1 MNADFCNERVL
12 GAKGRKMRMTKWP
25 QARKTTRG
33 FSLLELSLVLVV
45 VGIIIGAVSIG
56 KDVHRNAVNQR
67 VTSEFIQGWLLAYD
81 SYLAGT
87 GVAPGDDVSTPTGC
101 VLKTCATTSS
111 APGEKLC
118 DAPLRDAMLTA
129 GVGLPAG
136 RAEGREDRYVYLDSN
151 GLPHDLKVCFQ
162 NVRWSE
168 PVPAPTNYEERSRN
182 VMVVTGL
189 TPKLAGFIDHYLD
202 TVIDARFGN
211 IREDLKAADT
221 SDNVKLPWSK
231 DETFDIGSK
240 SSTTLDENQVD
251 EVTAYIKM
259 FR

>member
-1 MNADFCNERVL
+1 
-12 GAKGRKMRMTKWP
+12 MRMTKWP
-25 QARKTTRG
+25 QARKTARG

-56 KDVHRNAVNQR
+56 KDVHRNAVYQR
-67 VTSEFIQGWLLAYD
+67 ITSEFIQGWLLAYD
-81 SYLAGT
+81 SYLAGK
-87 GVAPGDDVSTPTGC
+87 GVAPGDHVSTPTGC
-101 VLKTCATTSS
+101 VLHDCATSS
-111 APGEKLC
+111 APGDPLC
-118 DAPLRDAMLTA
+118 DDALRNAMLAA
-129 GVGLPAG
+129 GIGLPPG

-168 PVPAPTNYEERSRN
+168 PGAASGSYVERSRN
-182 VMVVTGL
+182 VMTLAGL
-189 TPKLAGFIDHYLD
+189 TPALAGFIDHYFD

-211 IREDLKAADT
+211 VRENDYADDT
-221 SDNVKLPWSK
+221 LVNVKIPWSK
-231 DETFDIGSK
+231 NETFDIGSHT
-240 SSTTLDENQVD
+240 STTLDENQVD